1 MANKRDYYEV
11 LGVGK
16 NATDSEIKS
25 AYRKLAKKYHPD
37 LNPGD
42 KEAEEK
48 FKEVNEANDV
58 LSDPEKRKRY
68 DQFGFAGVDPNYAA
82 GQGAGAGGFG
92 GGFGGVDLGDIF
104 GDIFGGSFGGG
115 FGGFG
120 GSRANPNAPRK
131 GHDIQASVILTF
143 EEAAHGCSKTVTI
156 NRQETCRDC
165 GGSGAE
171 HGTSPETCRHCGGR
185 GYVVTQQRTPFGVMQ
200 SQQPCSYCGGRGTII
215 KNPCHTCRGT
225 GKTGSRKTL
234 EVRIPAGID
243 DDQNI
248 ALRGQGDAGTNGGPA
263 GDVIVHVTV
272 KPDPVFERDGF
283 DVWVH
288 EPVTFSQAVLGAEIT
303 VPTVDGKVAY
313 RIPEGTQSGTKFRL
327 RGQGIQYL
335 NGRGRGDQYV
345 IVEVEIPKKLNRTQR
360 EALKAFEDSLKD
372 ENYEKRKGFFKNLR
386 DRFSS

>member
-1 MANKRDYYEV
+1 MERCDNMADKRDYYEV

-143 EEAAHGCSKTVTI
+143 EEEQERVETISANCQIQVVCIVDENEATENAMRQALERQRQGEEEDLMNLQDGRFYKGTLRSGQVLESETSIVILGDVNPGARVVSKGNVIVLGTLKGNVYVGASGNESAFVAALSM
-156 NRQETCRDC
+156 D
-165 GGSGAE
+165 
-171 HGTSPETCRHCGGR
+171 P
-185 GYVVTQQRTPFGVMQ
+185 MQ
-200 SQQPCSYCGGRGTII
+200 I
-215 KNPCHTCRGT
+215 
-225 GKTGSRKTL
+225 
-234 EVRIPAGID
+234 RI
-243 DDQNI
+243 
-248 ALRGQGDAGTNGGPA
+248 
-263 GDVIVHVTV
+263 GDVIARSSDSQPARSLRKK
-272 KPDPVFERDGF
+272 KPEDTPKIAFVEDGNIYI
-283 DVWVH
+283 
-288 EPVTFSQAVLGAEIT
+288 EPITKEVLNDI
-303 VPTVDGKVAY
+303 
-313 RIPEGTQSGTKFRL
+313 
-327 RGQGIQYL
+327 
-335 NGRGRGDQYV
+335 
-345 IVEVEIPKKLNRTQR
+345 
-360 EALKAFEDSLKD
+360 
-372 ENYEKRKGFFKNLR
+372 NL
-386 DRFSS
+386 